1 MRCLITLVGLLG
13 LILVYLVLYLLDV
26 RMSRSLEK
34 GKEIDY
40 FQWLASSLIF
50 AGAYLYVSS
59 LIQLYMGSQPQA
71 GSGIIRPL
79 VSILEGIRAIMGALI
94 FLHGLVVRRKVRMS
108 RIIFEYSSRKVKG
121 E

>member
-13 LILVYLVLYLLDV
+13 LILIYLVLYLLDV

-59 LIQLYMGSQPQA
+59 LIQLYA
-71 GSGIIRPL
+71 GSEIISPL
-79 VSILEGIRAIMGALI
+79 DSILECIRATMGALI
-94 FLHGLVVRRKVRMS
+94 FLHGLIVRRKVRLAS
-108 RIIFEYSSRKVKG
+108 VTFKLKKVRG
-121 E
+121 